1 MTTFDT
7 REKAFED
14 KFAHDADLKF
24 KAVARANKLVGQW
37 AAGKLGLTGGAADDY
52 GKAVCKA
59 DLAGGK
65 SDPVFGKIKADF
77 AASRVGVSDDVL
89 HQTMSEFLAKA
100 VNEVERGV

>member
-14 KFAHDADLKF
+14 KFAHDAELKF

-59 DLAGGK
+59 ELAGGRA
-65 SDPVFGKIKADF
+65 DNVFDKLKADF
-77 AASRVGVSDDVL
+77 AASRVGVSDDDL
-89 HQTMSEFLAKA
+89 HQTMSEYLAKA
-100 VNEVERGV
+100 VNEVERGA

>member
-65 SDPVFGKIKADF
+65 SDPVFSKIKADF
-77 AASRVGVSDDVL
+77 AASRVGVSDDDL
-89 HQTMSEFLAKA
+89 HQTMSEFLARA